1 MTQLNSGTSDVS
13 GSDSL
18 DDKNLGLLLKGRRER
33 KGLSVNDVSNQIKF
47 SSAQIISLEAQNWSA
62 LPQGFVLKGLVRKYA
77 RFLGEDEQQ
86 MLDLLARQ
94 SGANV
99 NKQEVTSLQ
108 STTDFSTHEGYE
120 SRRSGTGTWIFI
132 IFLILV
138 VIAVYGYSREWFT
151 LEEIGLENLRNLF
164 S

>member
-1 MTQLNSGTSDVS
+1 M
-13 GSDSL
+13 
-18 DDKNLGLLLKGRRER
+18 LLKGLREK
-33 KGLSVNDVSNQIKF
+33 KGLSVSDVSNQIKF
-47 SSAQIISLEAQNWSA
+47 SSGQINSLEAQNWPA

-77 RFLGEDEQQ
+77 RLLGADEQQ

-99 NKQEVTSLQ
+99 NRQELKSLQ

-120 SRRSGTGTWIFI
+120 SQRSGTGTWIFI

-138 VIAVYGYSREWFT
+138 IIAVYGYSREWFT
-151 LEEIGLENLRNLF
+151 LEEIGLENFRNLF
-164 S
+164 N

>member
-1 MTQLNSGTSDVS
+1 VTQLNSGTSEVS

-18 DDKNLGLLLKGRRER
+18 EDKNLGMLLKGLREK
-33 KGLSVNDVSNQIKF
+33 KGLSVSDVSNQIKF
-47 SSAQIISLEAQNWSA
+47 SSGQINSLEAQNWPA

-77 RFLGEDEQQ
+77 RLLGADEQQ

-99 NKQEVTSLQ
+99 NRQELKSLQ

-120 SRRSGTGTWIFI
+120 SQRSGTGTWIFI

-138 VIAVYGYSREWFT
+138 IIAVYGYSREWFT
-151 LEEIGLENLRNLF
+151 LEEIGLENFRNLF
-164 S
+164 N